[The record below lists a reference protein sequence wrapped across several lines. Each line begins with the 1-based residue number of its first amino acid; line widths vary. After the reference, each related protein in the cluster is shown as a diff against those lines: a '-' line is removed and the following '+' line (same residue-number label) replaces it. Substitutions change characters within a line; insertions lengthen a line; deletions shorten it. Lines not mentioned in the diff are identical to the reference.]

1 MTEGT
6 VQVKLV
12 FADRGSFH
20 DIYVQVPAEVLE
32 RYERLI
38 DALRED
44 PDITHSIHV
53 DAKRLV
59 AAYVEQSIGT

>member
-6 VQVKLV
+6 VQVRLV

-20 DIYVQVPAEVLE
+20 DMFVQIPAGVLE

-44 PDITHSIHV
+44 PEVTHTVHI

-59 AAYVEQSIGT
+59 AAYVEQA

>member
-1 MTEGT
+1 
-6 VQVKLV
+6 LV

-20 DIYVQVPAEVLE
+20 DLVVHLPVEALE

-44 PDITHSIHV
+44 PGITGEIFV
-53 DAKRLV
+53 DAQRLV
-59 AAYVEQSIGT
+59 AAYVEPEQI

>member
-6 VQVKLV
+6 VQVRLV

-20 DIYVQVPAEVLE
+20 DMFVQIPVGVLD

-44 PDITHSIHV
+44 PEVTHTVHI

-59 AAYVEQSIGT
+59 AAYVEQP